1 MSTKKNVEVLVRC
14 HGARSIMLL
23 QRMAVFKPVH
33 VGKTWYFNLIGQVE
47 SLAVLEGGFC
57 FLFFKFLDGDWQEEF

>member
-1 MSTKKNVEVLVRC
+1 
-14 HGARSIMLL
+14 MLL